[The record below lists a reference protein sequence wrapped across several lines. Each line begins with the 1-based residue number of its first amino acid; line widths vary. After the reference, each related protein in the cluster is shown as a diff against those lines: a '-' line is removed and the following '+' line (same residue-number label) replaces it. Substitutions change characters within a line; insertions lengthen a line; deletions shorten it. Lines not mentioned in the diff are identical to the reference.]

1 MTWEIECY
9 LCNTGARGTY
19 MCERHRE
26 EMAARAKRPD
36 AAPPKEVPLELRPI
50 DAGYHHRR
58 EKEAVKL
65 AKAKENLEA
74 ALSSDA
80 APVANH
86 LRAVGMCID
95 LALEQFENAAQRY
108 STQDGPDDPRRVA
121 PLDDGENAEAFE
133 ALLDAKQN
141 LHKARGESV
150 SLKCAECCGDLTGTT
165 PTAFCEQCAPVP
177 VSEGADKASGGE
189 RPEQVGDAP
198 VAKGNPRVVE
208 HHILCRY
215 PTIAEIGC
223 KLCIACGHAVIR
235 GNQYRHA
242 HPEDA
247 PGGPWKKEALSL
259 LASVIHAA
267 RVAGPF
273 DTSRSPFE
281 KGLQNAKKKLL
292 DALGLNHFKEE
303 TDG

>member
-1 MTWEIECY
+1 MSNDRLREAAQNLIESMGPHQDLPPTLAAVDRLLATLADTVELKEPNVIREALY
-9 LCNTGARGTY
+9 AAHEAIETAVLHEDGLDGAKGDKVMQQIRDALV
-19 MCERHRE
+19 ESL
-26 EMAARAKRPD
+26 ADSADVPPPSD
-36 AAPPKEVPLELRPI
+36 AASCPTCGDVPSFLRSCSFC
-50 DAGYHHRR
+50 GYTAICSAHQQPDPTCKTCFGER
-58 EKEAVKL
+58 A
-65 AKAKENLEA
+65 
-74 ALSSDA
+74 SSDA
-80 APVANH
+80 
-86 LRAVGMCID
+86 
-95 LALEQFENAAQRY
+95 
-108 STQDGPDDPRRVA
+108 
-121 PLDDGENAEAFE
+121 
-133 ALLDAKQN
+133 
-141 LHKARGESV
+141 
-150 SLKCAECCGDLTGTT
+150 
-165 PTAFCEQCAPVP
+165 
-177 VSEGADKASGGE
+177 
-189 RPEQVGDAP
+189 AP

-292 DALGLNHFKEE
+292 DALGLNRLKGDE
-303 TDG
+303 T